1 MIYDKV
7 MLWQKPVKEGVT
19 EVKASLTIANSRLLT
34 AKLSDQEMAQVQL
47 MINQAQAII
56 KSVQKDGSWGVHAPD
71 YTLQKV
77 REAKVLADGAKAT
90 LLAGKKQLAKK

>member
-1 MIYDKV
+1 
-7 MLWQKPVKEGVT
+7 
-19 EVKASLTIANSRLLT
+19 
-34 AKLSDQEMAQVQL
+34 

-77 REAKVLADGAKAT
+77 REAKILADGANAT